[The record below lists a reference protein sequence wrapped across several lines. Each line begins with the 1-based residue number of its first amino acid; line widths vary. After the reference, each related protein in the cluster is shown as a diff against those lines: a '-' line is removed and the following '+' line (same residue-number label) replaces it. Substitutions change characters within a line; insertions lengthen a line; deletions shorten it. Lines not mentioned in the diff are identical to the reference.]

1 MQPRST
7 SHTTLSLSRIGRR
20 FFTLPFACI
29 FILFFPAQQSP
40 APDLKLPKL
49 PSFSRKGGGDE
60 LEETAQAPSGPGGMC
75 MSVSGEYIV
84 SCHQFFNYPHR
95 VMRLDKKEGWVPF
108 PNAAM
113 NTPGSGSSIIL
124 DSVLGLAS
132 DSRGIVWMLDNGRRT
147 GTAAK
152 LVAWDTKRDKKHRII
167 TISEQALSPRSF
179 LKNLVLDPVAPFIY
193 ISDPA
198 DGRSSAIIVV
208 DIETGL
214 TRRVLEG
221 HRSVQM
227 DISIN
232 LEIEGGPVEVRR
244 PDGAVATP
252 LTGVSPIAIDR
263 KGDWLYYGPRNGS
276 SLFKIKT
283 ELLRREDIQPHVLQS
298 QVLGVSPKPVC
309 DSLVIDSKGRIYFG
323 DISRGAID
331 YVSPDEDYLNL
342 RLHIQDPRITWPGG
356 LLIGPDGQLHFFS
369 SQLHRTPFFNSG
381 KDVTTPPFSIFR
393 ARPRPSSRF
402 PF

>member
-1 MQPRST
+1 MQPRSSSKIT
-7 SHTTLSLSRIGRR
+7 PSDFRRGGRCFVLMLTCLGVLLS
-20 FFTLPFACI
+20 
-29 FILFFPAQQSP
+29 AQSSP

-49 PSFSRKGGGDE
+49 PSFSKKSRGDE

-75 MSVSGEYIV
+75 MTVSGDYIV
-84 SCHQFFNYPHR
+84 SCHQFFNYRYR
-95 VMRLDKKEGWVPF
+95 VVRRDKDDQWVPF
-108 PNAAM
+108 PNEEM
-113 NTPGSGSSIIL
+113 NTPGSGASVIL

-147 GTAAK
+147 GTMPK
-152 LVAWDTKRDKKHRII
+152 LVAWDTKKEAIHRVIPI
-167 TISEQALSPRSF
+167 NQQALSPRSF
-179 LKNLVLDPVAPFIY
+179 LKNLVLDPVSPFIY

-198 DGRSSAIIVV
+198 DGHSSAIIVV

-227 DISIN
+227 DQTIN
-232 LEIEGGPVEVRR
+232 LEIDGGPVEVRR

-309 DSLVIDSKGRIYFG
+309 DSLVIDSKGRIYLG

-331 YVSPDEDYLNL
+331 YVSPEEDYLNL

>member
-1 MQPRST
+1 MQLRS
-7 SHTTLSLSRIGRR
+7 SSKSAPSPIRKAGRSFVLFSVGLSLLLLS
-20 FFTLPFACI
+20 T
-29 FILFFPAQQSP
+29 QHSP
-40 APDLKLPKL
+40 APDFKLPKV
-49 PSFSRKGGGDE
+49 PSWGKKDRGDE
-60 LEETAQAPSGPGGMC
+60 LEEREQAPSGPGGMC
-75 MSVSGEYIV
+75 MTVSGDYIV
-84 SCHQFFNYPHR
+84 SCHQFFHYHYR
-95 VMRLDKKEGWVPF
+95 VVRRDKDDNWVPF
-108 PNAAM
+108 PNEEM
-113 NTPGSGSSIIL
+113 NTPGSGSPVIL
-124 DSVLGLAS
+124 DSVLGLAA
-132 DSRGIVWMLDNGRRT
+132 DSRGVVWMLDNGRRT
-147 GTAAK
+147 GTMPK
-152 LVAWDTKRDKKHRII
+152 LVAWDTKKEAIHRVIPI
-167 TISEQALSPRSF
+167 NQQALSPRSF
-179 LKNLVLDPVAPFIY
+179 LKNLVLDPVSPFIY

-198 DGRSSAIIVV
+198 DGHTSAIIVV

-227 DISIN
+227 DQSIN
-232 LEIEGGPVEVRR
+232 LEIDGGSVEVRR
-244 PDGAVATP
+244 PDGEVATP

-283 ELLRREDIQPHVLQS
+283 ELLRRADIQPHVLES

-331 YVSPDEDYLNL
+331 YVSPDDDYLNL

-369 SQLHRTPFFNSG
+369 SQLHRTGFFNSG